1 MGLMASPQNGGYTS
15 SAGWTASN
23 VDKEA
28 AMAGKYIIA
37 HDVGTGGN
45 KAVLVDPQGHVHSRA
60 FEPYV
65 VTYPRPDRAEQKPED
80 WWRAVTRSTQQLL
93 AESGVQPGEILC
105 VTHSTQMLGVV
116 PMTTDG
122 EPLRPGIIWLDGRAQ
137 KQARQIMRKFLGPK
151 VFAVAAGTPLSGKD
165 VVPKMLWLKQNEPD
179 VYNRTAKFL
188 DVSGYL
194 LYRSTGLMVAD
205 WTAASV
211 VGLDLK
217 KKQWLTWLF
226 NYIGLDPAKL
236 PTLVKSTDRVGGLT
250 AQAASECGLLEGT
263 PVIAGAGDAP
273 SAAVG
278 SGAVGEGE
286 GHIYLGTSGWV
297 AVVTERIVTGKH
309 GIVSIHSADPGK
321 AFLIAETE
329 TAGACLQWIADQFYR
344 EEQKDPAIG
353 NVFALMD
360 RDVETIE
367 PGSGHLIFTPWMYG
381 ERAPIADTFV
391 RSTFFNLSAD
401 HQREHLLRAVYEGV
415 AYNLRWIMEVMERSF
430 GHRQEVFRVI
440 GGGAAGAP
448 WMQIIADVTGKCIET
463 VPNPQEAGAVGAAL
477 VAAVGLGIY
486 SDFAALKDVIKVA
499 RTFEPQS
506 DHAGVYD
513 GLFAAY
519 KKIYRS
525 LKAVYREVNEER
537 FSYEAR
543 GGKSLNIQP
552 DEVM

>member
-1 MGLMASPQNGGYTS
+1 MVS
-15 SAGWTASN
+15 
-23 VDKEA
+23 E
-28 AMAGKYIIA
+28 YIIA

-45 KAVLVDPQGHVHSRA
+45 KAVLVDPQGHIHSSA
-60 FEPYV
+60 FEPYEV
-65 VTYPRPDRAEQKPED
+65 AYPRPDWAEQKPED

-93 AESGVQPGEILC
+93 AESGVQPSEILC
-105 VTHSTQMLGVV
+105 LTYSTQMLGVV
-116 PMTTDG
+116 PVDG
-122 EPLRPGIIWLDGRAQ
+122 SGTLLRPAIIWLDARAQ
-137 KQARQIMRKFLGPK
+137 RQAEQVMRKFLGPK
-151 VFAVAAGTPLSGKD
+151 VFAAVAGTPISGKD
-165 VVPKMLWLKQNEPD
+165 VMPKMLWLKQNEPG

-217 KKQWLTWLF
+217 KKQWLTLIF
-226 NYIGLDPAKL
+226 NYAGLDPAKL
-236 PTLVKSTDRVGGLT
+236 PTLVKSTDRIGGLT

-286 GHIYLGTSGWV
+286 GHISLGTSGWV

-309 GIVSIHSADPGK
+309 GVVSIHSADPGK

-344 EEQKDPAIG
+344 EEQKDPAFE
-353 NVFALMD
+353 NVFTLMD
-360 RDVETIE
+360 CDVEAIE
-367 PGSGHLIFTPWMYG
+367 PGSGYLIFTPWMYG
-381 ERAPIADTFV
+381 ERAP
-391 RSTFFNLSAD
+391 FNLSAD
-401 HQREHLLRAVYEGV
+401 HHREHLLRAVYEGV
-415 AYNLRWIMEVMERSF
+415 AFNLRWIMEVMERSF

-440 GGGAAGAP
+440 GGGARGAP
-448 WMQIIADVTGKCIET
+448 WMQIIADVTGKRIET
-463 VPNPQEAGAVGAAL
+463 VSNPLEAGAVGAAL
-477 VAAVGLGIY
+477 IAAIGLGIY

-499 RTFEPQS
+499 HTFEPQS
-506 DHAGVYD
+506 DHARVYD
-513 GLFAAY
+513 CLFAAY
-519 KKIYRS
+519 KKVYRS

-537 FSYEAR
+537 FSEA
-543 GGKSLNIQP
+543 GAPTPG
-552 DEVM
+552 

>member
-1 MGLMASPQNGGYTS
+1 
-15 SAGWTASN
+15 
-23 VDKEA
+23 
-28 AMAGKYIIA
+28 MAGKYIIA

-45 KAVLVDPQGHVHSRA
+45 KAVLVDPQGRIHGSA
-60 FEPYV
+60 FEPYE
-65 VTYPRPDRAEQKPED
+65 VTYPRPDWAEQKPED
-80 WWRAVTRSTQQLL
+80 WWRAVTRSTQRLL
-93 AESGVQPGEILC
+93 AESGVHPGDVLC
-105 VTHSTQMLGVV
+105 VTYATQMLGVV
-116 PMTTDG
+116 PVTADG
-122 EPLRPGIIWLDGRAQ
+122 EPLRPGIIWLDARAQ
-137 KQARQIMRKFLGPK
+137 RQAEQIMRRFLSPW
-151 VFAVAAGTPLSGKD
+151 VFAALAGAPLSGKD
-165 VVPKMLWLKQNEPD
+165 VMPKMLWLKQNEPD
-179 VYNRTAKFL
+179 VYEHTAKFL

-205 WTAASV
+205 WTAASA

-226 NYIGLDPAKL
+226 NYIGLDPAKF
-236 PTLVKSTDRVGGLT
+236 PTLVKSTDQVGGLT
-250 AQAASECGLLEGT
+250 ARAASECGLLEGT

-286 GHIYLGTSGWV
+286 GHISLGTSGWV

-309 GIVSIHSADPGK
+309 GIASIRSADPGK

-344 EEQKDPAIG
+344 KEQQDPAIE

-367 PGSGHLIFTPWMYG
+367 PGSGYLIFTPWMYG

-430 GHRQEVFRVI
+430 GHHQEVFRVI
-440 GGGAAGAP
+440 GGGARGAP
-448 WMQIIADVTGKCIET
+448 WMQIIADVTGKRIET
-463 VPNPQEAGAVGAAL
+463 VPNPQEAGAVGVAL
-477 VAAVGLGIY
+477 IAAVGLGIY
-486 SDFAALKDVIKVA
+486 PDFEALKDVVQVT
-499 RTFEPQS
+499 RTYEPQS
-506 DHAGVYD
+506 DRAGVYEC
-513 GLFAAY
+513 LFAAY
-519 KKIYRS
+519 KKVYRS
-525 LKAVYREVNEER
+525 LKSGYREINEER
-537 FSYEAR
+537 FSKQAPTT
-543 GGKSLNIQP
+543 QP

>member
-1 MGLMASPQNGGYTS
+1 MTS
-15 SAGWTASN
+15 
-23 VDKEA
+23 E
-28 AMAGKYIIA
+28 YIIA

-45 KAVLVDPQGHVHSRA
+45 KAVLVDPQGHIRGSA
-60 FEPYV
+60 FEPYEV
-65 VTYPRPDRAEQKPED
+65 AYPRPDWAEQKPRD
-80 WWRAVTRSTQQLL
+80 WWRAVTRSTQRLL

-105 VTHSTQMLGVV
+105 VTYSTQMLGVV
-116 PMTTDG
+116 PVTADG
-122 EPLRPGIIWLDGRAQ
+122 ELLRSGIIWLDARAQ
-137 KQARQIMRKFLGPK
+137 RQAEQIMSRFLAPW
-151 VFAVAAGTPLSGKD
+151 VFAALAGAPLSGKD
-165 VVPKMLWLKQNEPD
+165 VMPKLLWLKQNEPD

-194 LYRSTGLMVAD
+194 LYRSTGLMVSD

-217 KKQWLTWLF
+217 KKQWLAWLF
-226 NYIGLDPAKL
+226 NYVGLDPTKL
-236 PTLVKSTDRVGGLT
+236 PNLVKSTDRIGGLT
-250 AQAASECGLLEGT
+250 TQAASEFGLLEGT

-273 SAAVG
+273 AAAVG

-297 AVVTERIVTGKH
+297 AVVTERIVTGRH
-309 GIVSIHSADPGK
+309 GIASIHSADPGK

-344 EEQKDPAIG
+344 EEQQDPAVE

-360 RDVETIE
+360 RDVEAIE
-367 PGSGHLIFTPWMYG
+367 PGSGYLIFTPWMYG

-401 HQREHLLRAVYEGV
+401 HHREHLLRAVYEGV

-440 GGGAAGAP
+440 GGGARGGP
-448 WMQIIADVTGKCIET
+448 WMQIIANVTGKRIET
-463 VPNPQEAGAVGAAL
+463 VPNPQEAGGVGAAL
-477 VAAVGLGIY
+477 IAAIGLGIY
-486 SDFAALKDVIKVA
+486 PDFAALKDVIKVS

-513 GLFAAY
+513 CLFAAY
-519 KKIYRS
+519 KKVYRS

-537 FSYEAR
+537 FSYEAK
-543 GGKSLNIQP
+543 GGKSPEPQP

>member
-1 MGLMASPQNGGYTS
+1 MAMTS
-15 SAGWTASN
+15 
-23 VDKEA
+23 
-28 AMAGKYIIA
+28 KYIIA

-45 KAVLVDPQGHVHSRA
+45 KAVLVDPQGHIHSSS
-60 FEPYV
+60 FEPYEV
-65 VTYPRPDRAEQKPED
+65 IYPRPDWAEQKPED
-80 WWRAVTRSTQQLL
+80 WWRAVTRSTQRLL
-93 AESGVQPGEILC
+93 AESGVQAGEILC
-105 VTHSTQMLGVV
+105 VTYSTQMLGVV
-116 PMTTDG
+116 PMTADG
-122 EPLRPGIIWLDGRAQ
+122 EPLRSGIIWLDARAQ
-137 KQARQIMRKFLGPK
+137 KQAEQIMCRFLGPW
-151 VFAVAAGTPLSGKD
+151 VFAALAGAPLSGKD
-165 VVPKMLWLKQNEPD
+165 VMPKMLWLKQNEPD

-194 LYRSTGLMVAD
+194 LYRSTNLMVAD

-211 VGLDLK
+211 VGLDLR

-226 NYIGLDPAKL
+226 NYVGLDPAKL
-236 PTLVKSTDRVGGLT
+236 PTLVKSTDRVGELT

-309 GIVSIHSADPGK
+309 GIASIHSADPGK

-344 EEQKDPAIG
+344 EEQKDPTIE

-360 RDVETIE
+360 RDVEAIE
-367 PGSGHLIFTPWMYG
+367 PGSGYLIFTPWMYG

-401 HQREHLLRAVYEGV
+401 HHREHLLRAVYEGV
-415 AYNLRWIMEVMERSF
+415 AYNLRWIMDVMERSF

-440 GGGAAGAP
+440 GGGARGAP
-448 WMQIIADVTGKCIET
+448 WMQIIADVTGKRIET
-463 VPNPQEAGAVGAAL
+463 VPNPQEAGALGAAL
-477 VAAVGLGIY
+477 IAAIGLGIY
-486 SDFAALKDVIKVA
+486 SDFAALKDVIKVTG
-499 RTFEPQS
+499 TFEPQS
-506 DHAGVYD
+506 DHAKVYD
-513 GLFAAY
+513 CLFAAY
-519 KKIYRS
+519 KKVYRS

-537 FSYEAR
+537 FSEAKLSTLTQTR
-543 GGKSLNIQP
+543 
-552 DEVM
+552 

>member
-1 MGLMASPQNGGYTS
+1 MAS
-15 SAGWTASN
+15 
-23 VDKEA
+23 E
-28 AMAGKYIIA
+28 YIVA

-45 KAVLVDPQGHVHSRA
+45 KAVLVDPQGHIHGSA
-60 FEPYV
+60 FEPYE
-65 VTYPRPDRAEQKPED
+65 VTYPRPDWAEQKPED
-80 WWRAVTRSTQQLL
+80 WWRAVTRSTRRLL
-93 AESGVQPGEILC
+93 DESGVHPGDVLC
-105 VTHSTQMLGVV
+105 VTYATQMLGVV
-116 PMTTDG
+116 PVTADG
-122 EPLRPGIIWLDGRAQ
+122 EPLRPGIIWLDARAQ
-137 KQARQIMRKFLGPK
+137 RQAEQIMRRFVGPWL
-151 VFAVAAGTPLSGKD
+151 FAALAGAPLSGKD
-165 VVPKMLWLKQNEPD
+165 VMPKMLWLKQNEPG
-179 VYNRTAKFL
+179 VYDHAAKFL

-217 KKQWLTWLF
+217 KRQWLTWLF
-226 NYIGLDPAKL
+226 NYIGLDPKKL
-236 PTLVKSTDRVGGLT
+236 PALVKSTDRVGGLT
-250 AQAASECGLLEGT
+250 ARAASECGLLEGT

-286 GHIYLGTSGWV
+286 GHISLGTSGWV

-309 GIVSIHSADPGK
+309 GIASIHSADPGK

-344 EEQKDPAIG
+344 KEQEDPAIE

-367 PGSGHLIFTPWMYG
+367 PGSGYLIFTPWMYG

-430 GHRQEVFRVI
+430 GHHQEVFRVI
-440 GGGAAGAP
+440 GGGARGAP
-448 WMQIIADVTGKCIET
+448 WMQIIADVTGKRIEA
-463 VPNPQEAGAVGAAL
+463 VPNPQEAGAVGVAL
-477 VAAVGLGIY
+477 IAAVGLGIY
-486 SDFAALKDVIKVA
+486 SDFKALKDVVQVS
-499 RTFEPQS
+499 RTFEPRS
-506 DHAGVYD
+506 DHAGVYEC
-513 GLFAAY
+513 LFAAY
-519 KKIYRS
+519 KKVYRS
-525 LKAVYREVNEER
+525 LKAGYREINEER
-537 FSYEAR
+537 FSKKTPTA
-543 GGKSLNIQP
+543 QP
-552 DEVM
+552 DEVT

>member
-1 MGLMASPQNGGYTS
+1 
-15 SAGWTASN
+15 
-23 VDKEA
+23 
-28 AMAGKYIIA
+28 MAGKYIIA

-45 KAVLVDPQGHVHSRA
+45 KAVLVDPQGHIHGSA
-60 FEPYV
+60 FEPYE
-65 VTYPRPDRAEQKPED
+65 VTYPRPDWAEQEPKD
-80 WWRAVTRSTQQLL
+80 WWRAVTRSTQRLL

-105 VTHSTQMLGVV
+105 LTYSTQMLGVV
-116 PMTTDG
+116 PMSADG
-122 EPLRPGIIWLDGRAQ
+122 EPLRPGIIWLDARAQ
-137 KQARQIMRKFLGPK
+137 RQAEQIVRRFLSPW
-151 VFAVAAGTPLSGKD
+151 VFAALAGAPLLGKD
-165 VVPKMLWLKQNEPD
+165 VMPKMLWLKQNEPD

-194 LYRSTGLMVAD
+194 LHRSTGLMVAD

-236 PTLVKSTDRVGGLT
+236 PTLVKSTDRIGGLT

-263 PVIAGAGDAP
+263 QVIAGAGDAP

-297 AVVTERIVTGKH
+297 AVVTERIVTGRH
-309 GIVSIHSADPGK
+309 GVCSIHSADPGK

-344 EEQKDPAIG
+344 EEQKDPAIE

-360 RDVETIE
+360 RDVEAIA
-367 PGSGHLIFTPWMYG
+367 PGSGYLIFTPWMYG

-401 HQREHLLRAVYEGV
+401 RHREHLLRAVYEGV

-430 GHRQEVFRVI
+430 GHHQEAFRVI
-440 GGGAAGAP
+440 GGGARGAP
-448 WMQIIADVTGKCIET
+448 WMQIIADVTGKRIET
-463 VPNPQEAGAVGAAL
+463 VPNPQEVGAVGAAL

-486 SDFAALKDVIKVA
+486 PDFAALKDVIKV
-499 RTFEPQS
+499 TQVFEPRS
-506 DHAGVYD
+506 DHARVYD
-513 GLFAAY
+513 CLFAAY
-519 KKIYRS
+519 KKVYRS

-537 FSYEAR
+537 FSYETR
-543 GGKSLNIQP
+543 GGKSSNSEP

>member
-1 MGLMASPQNGGYTS
+1 MT
-15 SAGWTASN
+15 
-23 VDKEA
+23 
-28 AMAGKYIIA
+28 GKYIIA

-45 KAVLVDPQGHVHSRA
+45 KAVLVDPQGHIHGSA
-60 FEPYV
+60 FEPYE
-65 VTYPRPDRAEQKPED
+65 VTYPRPDWAEQEPED
-80 WWRAVTRSTQQLL
+80 WWRAITRSTQRLL
-93 AESGVQPGEILC
+93 AESGAQPGEILC
-105 VTHSTQMLGVV
+105 VTYSTQMLGVV
-116 PMTTDG
+116 PVSAEG
-122 EPLRPGIIWLDGRAQ
+122 KPLRPGIIWLDARAQ
-137 KQARQIMRKFLGPK
+137 KQAEQIMRRFLGPGI
-151 VFAVAAGTPLSGKD
+151 FAALAGAPLSGKD
-165 VVPKMLWLKQNEPD
+165 VMPKILWLKQNEPQ

-194 LYRSTGLMVAD
+194 LYRSTGQMVAD

-226 NYIGLDPAKL
+226 NYIGLAPEKFPL
-236 PTLVKSTDRVGGLT
+236 LVKSTDRVGGLT
-250 AQAASECGLLEGT
+250 AQAASACGLLKGT

-273 SAAVG
+273 AAAVG

-297 AVVTERIVTGKH
+297 AVVTERLVTGKH
-309 GIVSIHSADPGK
+309 GVASIHSADPGK

-344 EEQKDPAIG
+344 EEQKDPAVE

-360 RDVETIE
+360 HDVETIE
-367 PGSGHLIFTPWMYG
+367 PGSGYLIFTPWMYG

-401 HQREHLLRAVYEGV
+401 HHREHLLRAVYEGV

-430 GHRQEVFRVI
+430 GHHQEVFRVI
-440 GGGAAGAP
+440 GGGARGAP
-448 WMQIIADVTGKCIET
+448 WMQIIADVTGKRIET
-463 VPNPQEAGAVGAAL
+463 VPNPQEAVAVGAAL

-486 SDFAALKDVIKVA
+486 PDFAALKDVIEVTHA
-499 RTFEPQS
+499 FEPRPG
-506 DHAGVYD
+506 HAQVYD
-513 GLFAAY
+513 CLFSAY

-525 LKAVYREVNEER
+525 LKAVYREVNKER
-537 FSYEAR
+537 FSR
-543 GGKSLNIQP
+543 
-552 DEVM
+552 EVT

>member
-1 MGLMASPQNGGYTS
+1 MVS
-15 SAGWTASN
+15 
-23 VDKEA
+23 E
-28 AMAGKYIIA
+28 YIIA

-45 KAVLVDPQGHVHSRA
+45 KAVLVDPQGHIRGSA
-60 FEPYV
+60 FEPYEV
-65 VTYPRPDRAEQKPED
+65 AYPRPDWAEQKPEE
-80 WWRAVTRSTQQLL
+80 WWRAITRSTQQLL
-93 AESGVQPGEILC
+93 AKSGVQPREILC
-105 VTHSTQMLGVV
+105 LTYSTQMLGVV
-116 PMTTDG
+116 PVDG
-122 EPLRPGIIWLDGRAQ
+122 SGTLLRPAIIWLDARAQ
-137 KQARQIMRKFLGPK
+137 RQAEQIMRRFLGPK
-151 VFAVAAGTPLSGKD
+151 VFAAAAGAPISGKD
-165 VVPKMLWLKQNEPD
+165 VMPKMLWLKQNEPD

-194 LYRSTGLMVAD
+194 LYRSTDLMVAD

-217 KKQWLTWLF
+217 KKQWMTWLF
-226 NYIGLDPAKL
+226 NYVGLDPAKL
-236 PTLVKSTDRVGGLT
+236 PALVKSTDRIGGLT

-309 GIVSIHSADPGK
+309 GIASIHSADPGK

-344 EEQKDPAIG
+344 QEQEDPTIE

-367 PGSGHLIFTPWMYG
+367 PGSGYLIFTPWMYG

-401 HQREHLLRAVYEGV
+401 HRREHLLRAVYEGV
-415 AYNLRWIMEVMERSF
+415 AYNLRWIMEMMERSF

-440 GGGAAGAP
+440 GGGARGGA
-448 WMQIIADVTGKCIET
+448 WMQIIANVTGKRIET
-463 VPNPQEAGAVGAAL
+463 VPDPQEAGAVGAAL
-477 VAAVGLGIY
+477 IAAIGLGIY
-486 SDFAALKDVIKVA
+486 PDFAALKDVIQVTH
-499 RTFEPQS
+499 TFEPRS

-513 GLFAAY
+513 CLFAAY
-519 KKIYRS
+519 KKVYRS

-537 FSYEAR
+537 FSHEAR
-543 GGKSLNIQP
+543 EGESNTQP